1 MLLAGL
7 VILTWSAISAE
18 EGLGAA
24 LGSRG
29 SDAVHRGG
37 TAAAA
42 AARRSRSCR
51 PRSRTHRRLP
61 CPRLRRYPTRIP
73 APPIAIGRDG
83 HVTTDVHETYR
94 VKGSGDFAYACDRRI
109 DLTIAGERVVRYE
122 MRVIG

>member
-1 MLLAGL
+1 RDVWPAQARVALTRRVGGTRSTPWRPGRHVPIGVLLAGL

-83 HVTTDVHETYR
+83 HVTT
-94 VKGSGDFAYACDRRI
+94 AAA
-109 DLTIAGERVVRYE
+109 L
-122 MRVIG
+122 